1 MDNPVLFSM
10 WLGAVLYAAVGLLGV
25 IALHDGMPSVHEMTS
40 GYGVVY
46 NTVASSETGNLQ
58 AMR

>member
-1 MDNPVLFSM
+1 MDNPILFSM
-10 WLGAVLYAAVGLLGV
+10 WIGAVVYAAIGLLGV
-25 IALHDGMPSVHEMTS
+25 IALHDGVPSIHDLTT

-46 NTVASSETGNLQ
+46 STVASSETVNLQ

>member
-10 WLGAVLYAAVGLLGV
+10 LFGAVLYAAVGLLGV
-25 IALHDGMPSVHEMTS
+25 VALHDGVPSVHEMTS

-46 NTVASSETGNLQ
+46 TTVASSRAGSLQ

>member
-10 WLGAVLYAAVGLLGV
+10 LLGAVLYAAIGLLGV
-25 IALHDGMPSVHEMTS
+25 IALHDGVPSVHEMTS

-46 NTVASSETGNLQ
+46 TTVASSGGGSLQ